1 MTRTLRRWAIAA
13 IVVPLIGWGLTYA
26 SQKVAESRGD
36 DSKVAKGLGLGG
48 TLLRRA

>member
-1 MTRTLRRWAIAA
+1 MMHTLRRWAIAA
-13 IVVPLIGWGLTYA
+13 LVVPAMGWGLTVA
-26 SQKVAESRGD
+26 AQKVAERRGD